1 MVRPVGGVVQLGFG
15 GWLVRGGSV
24 PAGRVGAGIPFG
36 GSVATSGYSPFLGSF
51 PPFLPR
57 WAGHPAPLPQPGLL
71 AAWSVGWL
79 GSMLFYA
86 DILHPTDEQAYE
98 HMHEGSG

>member
-1 MVRPVGGVVQLGFG
+1 M
-15 GWLVRGGSV
+15 
-24 PAGRVGAGIPFG
+24 PAGRVGAGIPLG

-57 WAGHPAPLPQPGLL
+57 WAGHPAPLPQPGPL

-79 GSMLFYA
+79 GFVLFYV
-86 DILHPTDEQAYE
+86 DVQHLTDGQTYVHVHA
-98 HMHEGSG
+98 GSC